1 MATVARQSGP
11 RRMTSRQG
19 ISALKSSMSPSAL
32 VTVGLILLIP
42 VLATAGPIAASA
54 LIARYAGVGGSG
66 VLVLVLIAAV
76 VCAAVVA
83 ATMAFRLAWRR
94 GAATGQ
100 HSFGSLVR

>member
-11 RRMTSRQG
+11 HRMISRQG
-19 ISALKSSMSPSAL
+19 ISALKSSMSPSTL

-54 LIARYAGVGGSG
+54 LIARYAGVDGSG
-66 VLVLVLIAAV
+66 VLVLVVIAAV

-83 ATMAFRLAWRR
+83 AVWAFRLAWRR

-100 HSFGSLVR
+100 HPFGFLAR

>member
-11 RRMTSRQG
+11 RRIISRQG

-54 LIARYAGVGGSG
+54 LIARYAGVGRSG
-66 VLVLVLIAAV
+66 VLVLVVIAAV